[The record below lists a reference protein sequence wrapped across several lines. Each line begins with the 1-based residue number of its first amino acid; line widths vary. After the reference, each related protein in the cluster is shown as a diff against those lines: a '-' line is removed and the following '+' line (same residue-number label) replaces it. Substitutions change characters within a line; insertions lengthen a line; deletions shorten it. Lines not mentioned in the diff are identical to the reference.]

1 MMVCVY
7 DKNTQ
12 ELLQTIE
19 SESFYFNDKKGI
31 SNSFSFTDYNFDR
44 YNNISFFSLVNG
56 TYGTH
61 RSEYFA
67 YNPKTNQFEYDDFF
81 NDEIVSQSIG
91 LEFDKVKKQIISH
104 QKSGA
109 AWYCSIVFKVKNG
122 KYVESKRFINDYHTS
137 LYPIFIQY
145 KDKNGKTKEIIKN
158 RINMEV
164 SDLDESNNFVNK
176 YYEIFEKTESY

>member
-1 MMVCVY
+1 MPNFYTDTIVGNFRLEFIAHNRNIKNEYGEMMVCVY

-56 TYGTH
+56 AYGTH

-81 NDEIVSQSIG
+81 NDEIVS
-91 LEFDKVKKQIISH
+91 
-104 QKSGA
+104 
-109 AWYCSIVFKVKNG
+109 
-122 KYVESKRFINDYHTS
+122 
-137 LYPIFIQY
+137 
-145 KDKNGKTKEIIKN
+145 
-158 RINMEV
+158 
-164 SDLDESNNFVNK
+164 
-176 YYEIFEKTESY
+176 